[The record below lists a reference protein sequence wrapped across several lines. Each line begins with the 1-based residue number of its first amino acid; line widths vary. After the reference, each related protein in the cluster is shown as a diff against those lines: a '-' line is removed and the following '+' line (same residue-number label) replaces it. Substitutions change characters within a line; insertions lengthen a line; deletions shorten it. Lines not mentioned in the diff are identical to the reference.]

1 MEKETIKNP
10 SIKSSTIYFPIILS
24 VAIIIGIGIGY
35 FFSFKNN
42 NQSQVISND
51 NKGKIEKVLSY
62 IEQHYVDKIK
72 PDSLS
77 DLTLSALLNNLD
89 PHSEYIPASELQT
102 VNEPLEGNFDGIGV
116 EFNILKDTITVVN
129 PIAGGPSEKV
139 GIKAGD
145 KIIFVNTEKV
155 AGIKISNQQVFK
167 KLRGERG
174 TKVKVKIKRTN
185 SAQLIEFVITRGEI
199 PIYSIDAA
207 YMIKST
213 IGYIKINR
221 FSASTYKEYLDSFN
235 KLKKSGMKKLIIDVR
250 GNGGGYLNAAVD
262 IIDELLPKGTRIVY
276 TEGQASPRKDYKA
289 TDKGGFENEEVV
301 VLIDEGSASASEILA
316 GAIQD
321 NDRGVIIGR
330 RSFGKGLVQEQMEMP
345 DGSAL
350 RLTTAR
356 YYTPTGRC
364 IQKSYSNGKE
374 KYFEEE
380 FNRYENGELLSV
392 DSIKFADSLKFKTP
406 SGKIVYGGGGIMPD
420 IFIALDTTFRSS
432 WLNKISYAGIVS
444 DFALN
449 YVNQNRDKLAA
460 KYNATKF
467 QANFII
473 SKEIMN
479 DFLKFSE
486 SNNIKTETA
495 ALKKSE
501 AYLKTQFKAI
511 MSRYLF
517 GNENYYSISQE
528 NDKVILK
535 AIEVLNKK

>member
-185 SAQLIEFVITRGEI
+185 SVQLIEFVITRGEI

-420 IFIALDTTFRSS
+420 IFIALD
-432 WLNKISYAGIVS
+432 KISL
-444 DFALN
+444 F
-449 YVNQNRDKLAA
+449 
-460 KYNATKF
+460 
-467 QANFII
+467 FII
-473 SKEIMN
+473 VYPLH
-479 DFLKFSE
+479 FLKD
-486 SNNIKTETA
+486 IKDAT
-495 ALKKSE
+495 
-501 AYLKTQFKAI
+501 I
-511 MSRYLF
+511 
-517 GNENYYSISQE
+517 YSFAF
-528 NDKVILK
+528 L
-535 AIEVLNKK
+535 

>member
-1 MEKETIKNP
+1 MEKETVNNSSKNRVF
-10 SIKSSTIYFPIILS
+10 IYLPIILS
-24 VAIIIGIGIGY
+24 LAIIIGIGIGY
-35 FFSFKNN
+35 LFSFKNDTGKTIL
-42 NQSQVISND
+42 SQDKN
-51 NKGKIEKVLSY
+51 GKIEKVLEY
-62 IEQHYVDKIK
+62 IEQHYVDKISS
-72 PDSLS
+72 DSLA
-77 DLTLSALLNNLD
+77 DLTLSTLLSNLD
-89 PHSEYIPASELQT
+89 PHSEYIPASELQA

-116 EFNILKDTITVVN
+116 EFNILRDTITVVN
-129 PIAGGPSEKV
+129 PISGGPSEKV

-145 KIIFVNTEKV
+145 KIIFVNNEKV
-155 AGIKISNQQVFK
+155 AGVKISNQQVFK
-167 KLRGERG
+167 KLRGERD
-174 TKVKVKIKRTN
+174 TKVKVKIKRGNN
-185 SAQLIEFVITRGEI
+185 SQLTEFTITRGEI
-199 PIYSIDAA
+199 PIFSIDAA
-207 YMIKST
+207 YMINAS

-221 FSASTYKEYLDSFN
+221 FSANTYKEYLDAFN
-235 KLKKSGMKKLIIDVR
+235 KLKKLGLKKLIIDVR

-289 TDKGGFENEEVV
+289 TDKGGFENESVV

-374 KYFEEE
+374 KYYEEE
-380 FNRYENGELLSV
+380 YNRFENGELLSV

-420 IFIALDTTFRSS
+420 VFVGLDTTFRSA
-432 WLNKISYAGIVS
+432 WLNKIVYSGIIS

-449 YVNQNRDKLAA
+449 YVNENREQLIESYTSK
-460 KYNATKF
+460 KF
-467 QANFII
+467 QTDFVVNKVVFD
-473 SKEIMN
+473 E
-479 DFLKFSE
+479 FLKFCELSK
-486 SNNIKTETA
+486 IKTETSG
-495 ALKKSE
+495 LKKSE
-501 AYLKTQFKAI
+501 NYIKTQLKAI

-517 GNENYYSISQE
+517 GNENYYQISQE

-535 AIEVLNKK
+535 AIELLNKK

>member
-1 MEKETIKNP
+1 MEKETVNNSSKNRVF
-10 SIKSSTIYFPIILS
+10 IYLPIILS
-24 VAIIIGIGIGY
+24 LAIIIGIGIGY
-35 FFSFKNN
+35 LFSFKNDTGKTIL
-42 NQSQVISND
+42 SQDKN
-51 NKGKIEKVLSY
+51 GKIEKVLEY
-62 IEQHYVDKIK
+62 IEQHYVDKISS
-72 PDSLS
+72 DSLA
-77 DLTLSALLNNLD
+77 DLTLSTLLSNLD
-89 PHSEYIPASELQT
+89 PHSEYIPASELQA

-116 EFNILKDTITVVN
+116 EFNILRDTITVVN
-129 PIAGGPSEKV
+129 PISGGPSEKV

-145 KIIFVNTEKV
+145 KIIFVNNEKV
-155 AGIKISNQQVFK
+155 AGVKISNQQVFK
-167 KLRGERG
+167 KLRGERD
-174 TKVKVKIKRTN
+174 TKVKVKIKRGNN
-185 SAQLIEFVITRGEI
+185 SQLTEFTITRGEI
-199 PIYSIDAA
+199 PIFSIDAA
-207 YMIKST
+207 YMINAS

-221 FSASTYKEYLDSFN
+221 FSANTYKEYLDAFN
-235 KLKKSGMKKLIIDVR
+235 KLKKLGLKKLIIDVR

-289 TDKGGFENEEVV
+289 TDKGGFENESVV

-374 KYFEEE
+374 KYYEEE
-380 FNRYENGELLSV
+380 YNRFENGELLSV

-420 IFIALDTTFRSS
+420 LFVGLDTTFRSA
-432 WLNKISYAGIVS
+432 WLNKIVYSGIIS

-449 YVNQNRDKLAA
+449 YVNENREQLIESYTSK
-460 KYNATKF
+460 KF
-467 QANFII
+467 QTDFVVNKVVFD
-473 SKEIMN
+473 E
-479 DFLKFSE
+479 FLKFCELSK
-486 SNNIKTETA
+486 IKTETSG
-495 ALKKSE
+495 LKKSE
-501 AYLKTQFKAI
+501 NYIKTQLKAI

-517 GNENYYSISQE
+517 GNENYYQISQE

-535 AIEVLNKK
+535 ALELLNKK